1 MSEVVLKEIPDNWV
15 MGKVQ
20 DLITIR
26 NGYAFK
32 GKDFQDEVG
41 APVIRQTNL
50 STDVVNFKKPKYLP
64 LSFLDEHPGYRVVK
78 GDVLI
83 GLSGSIGNLSRY
95 VEDQPAL
102 QNQRTGLLLEQVPG
116 ATKFVQYYLQLIKKD
131 LLDAAKGVAVQNIS
145 SKAIENW
152 AMPIAPPEQ
161 QKRIVAK
168 IEELFSHI
176 DAGIAALVK
185 AKQLLKQ
192 YRQSVLKAA
201 VTGELTKQWRE
212 DNKDKLE
219 PASQLLERILKERRQ
234 KWEEAERVKLERNG
248 KFDPDS
254 NWKDRYAEPVEPMIG
269 TIEGLPDTWGAYT
282 LDTFTAFTVDYR
294 GKTPP
299 TADEGIQVI
308 SAANVKKGGII
319 VKKPKLISQE
329 TYDKWSTRG
338 LPESGDLI
346 LTTEAPV
353 GEVALYPEEG
363 VYQLTRRVFAC
374 KLVCVEPRFVLNWFL
389 SKNFQDYL
397 KPFIRGTTVP
407 RILKPDLMAAPV
419 PVVPKEEQLK
429 IIEILDNKLQVISR
443 AEESIGFQLAKALKN
458 KQSVLAAA
466 FSGDLVEPMVGDS
479 SAKELLAK
487 IAEEA
492 KKNSEKPKIK
502 IVKKKVNKRMT
513 KRSLVSVLEENEKGL
528 SPEKLMQE
536 SGFLVDEV
544 DEFYQELSALFDRLE
559 EMGLKDVDKNNWPY
573 DAVVNLKLKDR

>member
-176 DAGIAALVK
+176 DAGIVALK
-185 AKQLLKQ
+185 KSKQLLKQ

-219 PASQLLERILKERRQ
+219 PASQLLERILQERRQ
-234 KWEEAERVKLERNG
+234 KWETKQLEQFKAKGKVPKDDGWKGKYKEPDALDVIPSEALPGTWQWSALGQVFEVFVGATPSRKKLEYWG
-248 KFDPDS
+248 GDI
-254 NWKDRYAEPVEPMIG
+254 NWV
-269 TIEGLPDTWGAYT
+269 
-282 LDTFTAFTVDYR
+282 
-294 GKTPP
+294 
-299 TADEGIQVI
+299 
-308 SAANVKKGGII
+308 S
-319 VKKPKLISQE
+319 S
-329 TYDKWSTRG
+329 
-338 LPESGDLI
+338 
-346 LTTEAPV
+346 
-353 GEVALYPEEG
+353 GEVAFCRIKNTKEKITEEG
-363 VYQLTRRVFAC
+363 LNNTSTALHPPGTVMLGMIGEGKTRGQAAILDIYAAHNQNTSAIEKCVEEQSTEFLYFYLMQQYELTRKRGSGNNQKALNKTRVQAIEFP
-374 KLVCVEPRFVLNWFL
+374 L
-389 SKNFQDYL
+389 
-397 KPFIRGTTVP
+397 
-407 RILKPDLMAAPV
+407 APIG
-419 PVVPKEEQLK
+419 EQK
-429 IIEILDNKLQVISR
+429 IISELLSDKFTSIERMEDAIEIQLRK
-443 AEESIGFQLAKALKN
+443 AEKN
-458 KQSVLAAA
+458 KQSILSSA
-466 FSGDLVEPMVGDS
+466 FSG
-479 SAKELLAK
+479 
-487 IAEEA
+487 
-492 KKNSEKPKIK
+492 
-502 IVKKKVNKRMT
+502 
-513 KRSLVSVLEENEKGL
+513 
-528 SPEKLMQE
+528 
-536 SGFLVDEV
+536 
-544 DEFYQELSALFDRLE
+544 RLT
-559 EMGLKDVDKNNWPY
+559 
-573 DAVVNLKLKDR
+573 AR